1 MSNQPGSRPAN
12 WNSFENE
19 ASVKSERTFTSAE
32 LALNQAALLRE
43 ALTIVLKPRICDA
56 TKDGPNTFIARILEE
71 MRAIPTDQ
79 PAFDRY
85 LAERYITR
93 EEHNNIIRMN
103 ETVHKRDVAERV
115 QSAYERGV
123 SDGAAARA
131 PIVTKEQLGIV
142 TDDEGNDHWG
152 IQPQPGAPKAGRD

>member
-79 PAFDRY
+79 PALDRHV
-85 LAERYITR
+85 AERYITR
-93 EEHNNIIRMN
+93 EEHNNIIHMN
-103 ETVHKRDVAERV
+103 ETVHERDVAERV

-123 SDGAAARA
+123 SDGAAA
-131 PIVTKEQLGIV
+131 
-142 TDDEGNDHWG
+142 
-152 IQPQPGAPKAGRD
+152 GAPEAK